1 MKIKECSV
9 IDNKVIDEM
18 ITECKQRLMR
28 DNITFNEDVTITVK
42 LSTLKHIKSHLKPLE
57 PIVRDAWNCGEEI
70 VQHEIHLD
78 EFCHHNCD
86 HINPKYITVDQ
97 YINQTEI

>member
-1 MKIKECSV
+1 MKINECAVVDKEAL
-9 IDNKVIDEM
+9 
-18 ITECKQRLMR
+18 QL
-28 DNITFNEDVTITVK
+28 TIKILELSK
-42 LSTLKHIKSHLKPLE
+42 LSDMQTKIDTNNVNIVIKTLEEIIKNSKPLE

-86 HINPKYITVDQ
+86 HINPKYVTVDQ